1 MLVKSSIPQKV
12 PSQNQWEIWAD
23 VTHNSWS
30 VLCIRLAVSQPPV
43 LGGITPLKNLL
54 CTSVEA
60 KDKNDQCFVLCTAAK
75 KITHF
80 LVEIYGEKKK
90 DFPTTYEGNIFYLS
104 TKQNMA
110 VQIKMKL
117 GW

>member
-90 DFPTTYEGNIFYLS
+90 RLPNNL
-104 TKQNMA
+104 
-110 VQIKMKL
+110 
-117 GW
+117 